1 VAFLFATKLN
11 ESSYEDMIVLT
22 TSNSA
27 QTFSF
32 VPRKTGYNV
41 MQITDEIENT
51 TQSVSIT
58 SSVAG
63 DYTHSITA
71 TFDLV
76 EGRSYLLVLKNGSN
90 IIYRDKIYCT
100 DSPLT
105 NFSVNY
111 NQYTSNV
118 SNNEFIVI

>member
-22 TSNSA
+22 TSNST

-32 VPRKTGYNV
+32 VPRKTGYNT
-41 MQITDEIENT
+41 MQIIDEIENT
-51 TQSVSIT
+51 TETVSIT

>member
-32 VPRKTGYNV
+32 VPRKTGYNT
-41 MQITDEIENT
+41 MQIIDEIENT
-51 TQSVSIT
+51 TETVAIT

-111 NQYTSNV
+111 KTGLNLGVKIITFS
-118 SNNEFIVI
+118 S

>member
-1 VAFLFATKLN
+1 
-11 ESSYEDMIVLT
+11 MIVLT

-32 VPRKTGYNV
+32 VPRKTGYNT
-41 MQITDEIENT
+41 MQIIDEIENT
-51 TQSVSIT
+51 TETVSIT

-63 DYTHSITA
+63 DYTHSITD

>member
-1 VAFLFATKLN
+1 
-11 ESSYEDMIVLT
+11 MIVLT
-22 TSNSA
+22 TSNLA
-27 QTFSF
+27 QTFYF
-32 VPRKTGYNV
+32 VPRKTGYNT
-41 MQITDEIENT
+41 MQIIDEIENKT
-51 TQSVSIT
+51 ETVAIT

>member
-1 VAFLFATKLN
+1 MAFLFATKLN

-32 VPRKTGYNV
+32 VPRKTGYNT
-41 MQITDEIENT
+41 MQITDEIENKT
-51 TQSVSIT
+51 ETVAIT

>member
-32 VPRKTGYNV
+32 VPRKTGYNT
-41 MQITDEIENT
+41 MQIIDEIENT
-51 TQSVSIT
+51 TETVSIT

>member
-1 VAFLFATKLN
+1 
-11 ESSYEDMIVLT
+11 MIVLT
-22 TSNSA
+22 TSGSA
-27 QTFSF
+27 QTFYF
-32 VPRKTGYNV
+32 IPRSGGYNL
-41 MQITDEIENT
+41 MQITDEMENKT
-51 TQSVSIT
+51 TTVAIT

-63 DYTHSITA
+63 DYKHSITA

-76 EGRSYLLVLKNGSN
+76 EGRTYMLVLKQGSD
-90 IIYRDKIYCT
+90 IMYRDKIYCT

-111 NQYTSNV
+111 NQYTENV

>member
-27 QTFSF
+27 QTFYF
-32 VPRKTGYNV
+32 VPRKTGYNT
-41 MQITDEIENT
+41 MQIIDEIENKT
-51 TQSVSIT
+51 ETVAIT